1 MIKDLKAGTH
11 LNQVSFGVINLE
23 EKNTRQGK
31 PFKDVTL
38 SDKSGVIKAKIWSDS
53 FSLCQVEAGKVICL
67 KGRVGE
73 YQGNLDLTIEESQ
86 ITSEGI
92 TDFQHLQ
99 PALVF
104 DIETVGQVFTSLGE
118 WEQDY
123 FLNNLEKNTTNRS
136 EAKNKTGLYAFFGF
150 VCSIAAKDTTTG
162 QGTVFHL
169 CDVSLNNPK
178 GFEVK
183 TFSEESNL
191 LEAFW
196 VLCGQYQTFISFNG
210 SGFDFP
216 YLFLRSA
223 LKRVKVPIRMS
234 NLDRSQHVDLSQKFT
249 QGGRS
254 FKLEALTRFFGLS
267 NPKEKGV
274 SGLHVSN
281 LYKKGEHQAIVDY
294 VSRDVDSTH
303 QLYDLYRQTFQ

>member
-11 LNQVSFGVINLE
+11 LNQVNFGVVSLE
-23 EKNTRQGK
+23 EKITRQGK
-31 PFKDVTL
+31 PFKNVIL
-38 SDKSGVIKAKIWSDS
+38 SDKTGTLNAKIWSDT
-53 FSLCQVEAGKVICL
+53 FSLCQIEAGKVICL

-86 ITSEGI
+86 ITPDDI
-92 TDFQHLQ
+92 LNFQHLQ

-104 DIETVGQVFTSLGE
+104 DIETVGQDFSSLGE

-123 FLNNLEKNTTNRS
+123 FLNNLEKNATNRS

-162 QGTVFHL
+162 RGIVFHL
-169 CDVSLNNPK
+169 CDVPLNNPK
-178 GFEVK
+178 NFEVK
-183 TFSEESNL
+183 TYSQEPDL
-191 LEAFW
+191 LKAFW
-196 VLCGQYQTFISFNG
+196 ELCDQYQTFVSFNG
-210 SGFDFP
+210 IGFDFP

-223 LKRVKVPIRMS
+223 AKRVKVPVKMT
-234 NLDRSQHVDLSQKFT
+234 NLDRTQHLDLSQKFT

-254 FKLEALTRFFGLS
+254 FKLEALTRFLGLS

-294 VSRDVDSTH
+294 VSRDVDSTR